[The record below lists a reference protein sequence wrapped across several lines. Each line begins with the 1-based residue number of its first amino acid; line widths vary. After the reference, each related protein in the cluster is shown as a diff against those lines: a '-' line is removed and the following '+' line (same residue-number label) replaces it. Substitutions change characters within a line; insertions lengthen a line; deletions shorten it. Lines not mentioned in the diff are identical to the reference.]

1 MNKLKKFV
9 GLGVFAA
16 AVSVL
21 TAFSVVTSI
30 YRIPTGFMTP
40 VTRWDSTSGGQ
51 AGGLIYLYLAGSN
64 ETLKVGD
71 VAYLKANNS
80 IGKSATAATN
90 NTVVG
95 VVVGGQSLSN
105 TGVGNDSSDVGTTA
119 CAGTGKKCWVMTE
132 GRAWVKTA
140 DSVYVGQSVLPSTA
154 VAGAV
159 MRKPA
164 TLDSLKRGIGR
175 ANFTIDSGKKLL
187 INVHTQ

>member
-1 MNKLKKFV
+1 MKKYLRLGLFV
-9 GLGVFAA
+9 GAVAA
-16 AVSVL
+16 L
-21 TAFSVVTSI
+21 TAFSVVTSV

-51 AGGLIYLYLAGSN
+51 AGGLIYMYLAGSN

-71 VAYLKANNS
+71 VVYLKAANS

-90 NTVVG
+90 NTVIG
-95 VVVGGQSLSN
+95 VVVGGQSLSG
-105 TGVGNDSSDVGTTA
+105 TGVANDSSDVGTTA

-140 DSVYVGQSVLPSTA
+140 DSVYLGQSVLPSTA
-154 VAGAV
+154 VAGNV

-175 ANFTIDSGKKLL
+175 AQFTIDSGKKLL

>member
-1 MNKLKKFV
+1 MNKSYLKV
-9 GLGVFAA
+9 AVIAA
-16 AVSVL
+16 IFGAVS
-21 TAFSVVTSI
+21 AFSVVTSV

-95 VVVGGQSLSN
+95 VVVGGQSLSG
-105 TGVGNDSSDVGTTA
+105 TGVANDSSDVGTTA

-140 DSVYVGQSVLPSTA
+140 DSVYVGQSILPSTA

-187 INVHTQ
+187 ANIHTQ

>member
-1 MNKLKKFV
+1 MSKNVLKLAAFTV
-9 GLGVFAA
+9 LVA
-16 AVSVL
+16 AV
-21 TAFSVVTSI
+21 TAFSVVTSV

-51 AGGLIYLYLAGSN
+51 AGGLIYLYLAGAN

-71 VAYLKANNS
+71 VVYLKANNA

-95 VVVGGQSLSN
+95 VVVGGQSLTG

-164 TLDSLKRGIGR
+164 SLDSLKRGIGR